1 VTLFRRRPR
10 GRHALGGAV
19 TGIPSQPLAPYVPAP
34 LPTVRPDAVSAPA
47 PAVPAPSAQPSTEPS
62 VLSSIAQLIAT
73 GEAWADP
80 ARDLPQLPAV
90 HEVSWAE
97 RVAPAGD
104 RSSAPVAV
112 TVPSGSTPGP
122 RVSLGFRDGSSAA
135 LDPASEHAAALE
147 QLART
152 LTVPSGN

>member
-19 TGIPSQPLAPYVPAP
+19 TGIPSQPLAPY
-34 LPTVRPDAVSAPA
+34 APA
-47 PAVPAPSAQPSTEPS
+47 PVPTVGPEPVAAAATAVPAPSAQPATEPS
-62 VLSSIAQLIAT
+62 VLSSIAQLLAT

-80 ARDLPQLPAV
+80 TRELPQLPPV
-90 HEVSWAE
+90 REVSWAE

-112 TVPSGSTPGP
+112 TVPSGTTPGP
-122 RVSLGFRDGSSAA
+122 RISLGFRDGSSAA

-152 LTVPSGN
+152 LTVPSED